1 VLVATASASEVASDM
16 RKLYELEDGQ
26 GATEYGLV
34 IALILLSLALT
45 VGILATSI
53 TGFIDGVAALIDLL
67 LSPGSPPRSRRPA
80 SAPKG

>member
-67 LSPGSPPRSRRPA
+67 L
-80 SAPKG
+80 

>member
-1 VLVATASASEVASDM
+1 VLVATASASEVVSDM
-16 RKLYELEDGQ
+16 RKLYVLEDGQ

-67 LSPGSPPRSRRPA
+67 L
-80 SAPKG
+80 